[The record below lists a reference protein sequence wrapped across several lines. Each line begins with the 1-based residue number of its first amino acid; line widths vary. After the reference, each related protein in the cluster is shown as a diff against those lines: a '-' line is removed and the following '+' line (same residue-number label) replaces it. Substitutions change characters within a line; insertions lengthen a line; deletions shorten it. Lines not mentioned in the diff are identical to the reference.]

1 MLTEKRKFRRYLDRH
16 STDFS
21 GLAIVLMLIIVLSLT
36 SGCARIATRPMP
48 GPSGSLPSEALY
60 WWYARF
66 RMVWQPET
74 DPQWHL
80 DLLIAR
86 QVLQPVIEDMADQ
99 IPLWRFHR
107 RAAPDAA
114 GHQFSFIFYATPA
127 TAEAV
132 YGRLAENPT
141 LQLLYDSHLLARIVL
156 DNPQDLEK
164 PEIED
169 TSDSHW
175 SPAVQKSWPYF
186 AMGASQTWLQ
196 LITQLSQASPMEA
209 GAADAGKLSDYYRQI
224 STEVDRVW
232 QQEGRH
238 AYLHHLS
245 AIFGYRPLA
254 LWKKLILN
262 F

>member
-1 MLTEKRKFRRYLDRH
+1 
-16 STDFS
+16 
-21 GLAIVLMLIIVLSLT
+21 
-36 SGCARIATRPMP
+36 MP
-48 GPSGSLPSEALY
+48 GPSGSLADEALY

-74 DPQWHL
+74 EPQWHL

-86 QVLQPVIEDMADQ
+86 QVLQPVIEDLTDQ

-107 RAAPDAA
+107 RAARDAA

-132 YGRLAENPT
+132 YGRLAEDPT
-141 LQLLYDSHLLARIVL
+141 LQSLYDNHLLARIVL
-156 DNPQDLEK
+156 DNPQDLKK
-164 PEIED
+164 PDIED

-196 LITQLSQASPMEA
+196 LIARLSQASPMEA
-209 GAADAGKLSDYYRQI
+209 GLADAGKLSDYYRQI

-238 AYLHHLS
+238 AYLHHLN
-245 AIFGYRPLA
+245 AIFGYRPLVIWEKR
-254 LWKKLILN
+254 LLN